1 MPGTR
6 RMGRN
11 DRARCGRVILVGAF
25 VLAAL
30 AGCGGSGGDEPPT
43 PTIPVPTATT
53 PATAVPRID
62 LGAVVFAAD
71 IDAATGGPAVPAT
84 TLGRATPTIHAFVQ
98 TGALPAGT
106 TIRADWS
113 INGVGVPTLM
123 QEITVGSERPAG
135 WIEVHLTLSD
145 GQPWPSGTL
154 GVTITVDGTATVS
167 GSVLLSGF

>member
-1 MPGTR
+1 
-6 RMGRN
+6 MGRN
-11 DRARCGRVILVGAF
+11 GRVRCGRVILIGAL

-30 AGCGGSGGDEPPT
+30 AGCGGSGSTDAPT
-43 PTIPVPTATT
+43 PTATVPVPTATT
-53 PATAVPRID
+53 PATPVPQIG
-62 LGAVVFAAD
+62 LGEVVFAAD

-98 TGALPAGT
+98 ASALPAGT

-113 INGVGVPTLM
+113 INGVAVPTLM

-154 GVTITVDGTATVS
+154 GVTITVDGSANVS